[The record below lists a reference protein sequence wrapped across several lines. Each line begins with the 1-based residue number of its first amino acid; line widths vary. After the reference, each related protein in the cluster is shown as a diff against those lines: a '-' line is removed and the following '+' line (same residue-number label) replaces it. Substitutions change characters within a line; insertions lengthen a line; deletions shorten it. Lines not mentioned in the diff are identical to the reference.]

1 MIRIFLSHLG
11 ESWSIDGEIMKQI
24 EAFTCVMYGYPRETS
39 VDSVRIKMLRKMVG
53 EDDTL
58 SIESKVDL
66 VRLPP
71 CRNSLI
77 LHVQRVN
84 HRLGCYKKA
93 DTPIFDRPKPDEPGQ
108 GWTKNSEGVLEP
120 LWCLGPI
127 LPISLVDL
135 LQAEPDIME
144 EDEDDDIN
152 EFMEEEMDDDDEE
165 TMI

>member
-1 MIRIFLSHLG
+1 M
-11 ESWSIDGEIMKQI
+11 
-24 EAFTCVMYGYPRETS
+24 
-39 VDSVRIKMLRKMVG
+39 
-53 EDDTL
+53 
-58 SIESKVDL
+58 
-66 VRLPP
+66 
-71 CRNSLI
+71 
-77 LHVQRVN
+77 
-84 HRLGCYKKA
+84 
-93 DTPIFDRPKPDEPGQ
+93 
-108 GWTKNSEGVLEP
+108 EP